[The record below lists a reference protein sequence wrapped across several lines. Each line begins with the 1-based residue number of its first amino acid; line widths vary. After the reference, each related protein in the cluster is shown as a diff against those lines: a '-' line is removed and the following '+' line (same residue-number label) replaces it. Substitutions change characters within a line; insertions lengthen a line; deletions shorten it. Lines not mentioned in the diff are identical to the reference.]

1 MPSLQQVRHP
11 GPDPLPHV
19 RRGQP
24 AVPQAQRRQQKSRC
38 QGNGND
44 RSSRPMDGERGIIR
58 SMTTIN
64 SQDDFLE
71 ALRNNPQ
78 WRDAVRA
85 QILGED
91 LLQLPV
97 KFDAFVEQQT
107 AQNEKFDAF
116 VEEHRTTHT
125 NMDARFDRMEGD
137 FGTIKGDFARTRT
150 VQDAQGIAS
159 DMGLEFVRTLRSD
172 GLREMAGNTLPRDVG
187 RSFRSADLVIEATDG
202 TGTRYIAM
210 EISFTADR
218 RDCDRAIRNAG
229 LITRFT
235 GKPAQAAVASVRNDR
250 EAAEAVES
258 GDVYWHQ
265 LEDRTPSPE

>member
-1 MPSLQQVRHP
+1 
-11 GPDPLPHV
+11 
-19 RRGQP
+19 
-24 AVPQAQRRQQKSRC
+24 
-38 QGNGND
+38 
-44 RSSRPMDGERGIIR
+44 
-58 SMTTIN
+58 MTTIN
-64 SQDDFLE
+64 NQDDFLE

-78 WRDAVRA
+78 WRDAVRT

-97 KFDAFVEQQT
+97 KFDSFVEEQKT
-107 AQNEKFDAF
+107 QNQKFDAF
-116 VEEHRTTHT
+116 VEEQKAQNQKLGTLAQEHGTRLENVENVVQELNTRTSNLEERVGRIENDT
-125 NMDARFDRMEGD
+125 
-137 FGTIKGDFARTRT
+137 GTLKGDFARTRT

-159 DMGLEFVRTLRSD
+159 DMGLEFVRVLNATDLS
-172 GLREMAGNTLPRDVG
+172 EMAGNALSRDVG
-187 RSFRSADLVIEATDG
+187 RSFRNADLVIEATDG

-210 EISFTADR
+210 EVSFTADL

-258 GDVYWHQ
+258 GAVYWHP